1 MLYYLSTFIQAVC
14 TRSLTSFALFTA
26 TLKHSCSLSSTR
38 GDPPWRKKKQQ
49 CYEEFSQPPSLQW
62 LKLLLNIVLAYKM
75 VAVVV
80 VAIELCWRVKVFF
93 FACPKIVRSPKHML
107 PGLWTAAILS
117 SSVITTVTIPVTRF
131 SSSSVGSANNTV
143 LQGKK
148 EINVCWIS
156 QLSQD
161 ITLLS
166 SVENAS
172 C

>member
-1 MLYYLSTFIQAVC
+1 MLYHLSTFIQAVC

-38 GDPPWRKKKQQ
+38 GDPPWREKKTTVLWRILP
-49 CYEEFSQPPSLQW
+49 QPPSLQW
-62 LKLLLNIVLAYKM
+62 LKLLLNIGLAYKM

-80 VAIELCWRVKVFF
+80 VTIELCQRVKVF
-93 FACPKIVRSPKHML
+93 RSPKHML

-117 SSVITTVTIPVTRF
+117 SSVMTTVTIPVTRF

-156 QLSQD
+156 Q
-161 ITLLS
+161 
-166 SVENAS
+166 
-172 C
+172 